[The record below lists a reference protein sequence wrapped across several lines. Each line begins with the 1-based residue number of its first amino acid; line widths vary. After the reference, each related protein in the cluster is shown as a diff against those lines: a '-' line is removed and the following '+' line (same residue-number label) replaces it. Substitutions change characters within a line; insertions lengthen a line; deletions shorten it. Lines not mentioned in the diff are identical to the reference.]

1 MSDAGLR
8 LAPVRTRRE
17 LREFV
22 ELPLLLH
29 PKGMSV
35 PLWES
40 AIRRWHG
47 RPDVELWVVRDASG
61 GVVGRSTLHAD
72 DRMSQRLG
80 GPTLL
85 LGATEMASPAAF
97 AALAEHAEATA
108 RDRGARQLLGP
119 VSLLPNQTGG
129 VITSG
134 WGERGFVDSPWNPA
148 WYPDVWEAQGFTR
161 SFTGATWICERLPD
175 VDPHLFDRGA
185 SDRRVVIRR
194 GSRRDLGSQVP
205 MLRELL
211 NVSFAQLP
219 YYTQITADEMAE
231 ATDGLAHLLDER
243 LLLWAEVDGV
253 PAAFVLVVP
262 DLSDVVMAGGGRLG
276 PREAVRIL
284 ARRFLPARGRRRE
297 AVLIVKGTRPEYQG
311 RGLNRILSAHL
322 LRGLQEGGY
331 ETLRSTFVGDDNPAS
346 AAQYERMG
354 GRRLHG
360 TTFYRREVT

>member
-161 SFTGATWICERLPD
+161 CFTGATWICERLPD

-194 GSRRDLGSQVP
+194 GFRRDLGSQVP
-205 MLRELL
+205 MLARAAQREL
-211 NVSFAQLP
+211 
-219 YYTQITADEMAE
+219 
-231 ATDGLAHLLDER
+231 R
-243 LLLWAEVDGV
+243 
-253 PAAFVLVVP
+253 PAAVLHTDHCGRDGRGDRRARPPARRAAAPLGGGRRGAGGVRARRP
-262 DLSDVVMAGGGRLG
+262 GPLRRRHGGGGRLG